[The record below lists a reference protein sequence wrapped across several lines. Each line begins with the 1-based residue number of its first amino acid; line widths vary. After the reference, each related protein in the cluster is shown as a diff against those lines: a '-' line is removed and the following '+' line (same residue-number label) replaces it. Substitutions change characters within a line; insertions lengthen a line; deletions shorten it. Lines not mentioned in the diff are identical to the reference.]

1 MGREDVDMNQNV
13 SCSIAPARTLL
24 TIVKDFQEQ
33 TSVILR
39 HVYSPNH
46 DCSMDNSFLSKSK
59 YQGNE
64 INAESIKD
72 LSLGL
77 WLQGKDI
84 RKYAHDKGEVSPR

>member
-1 MGREDVDMNQNV
+1 
-13 SCSIAPARTLL
+13 
-24 TIVKDFQEQ
+24 
-33 TSVILR
+33 
-39 HVYSPNH
+39 
-46 DCSMDNSFLSKSK
+46 MDNSFISRSK